1 MFSPR
6 CSLIEGPSPDDVRG
20 VRDGRSRAPCIDC
33 ARHQLYAWG
42 RAESRQNHNILWF
55 ATWSDRYILC
65 FSFRRPS
72 TLDPRSGA
80 HLPPFRP
87 AREQSRSGCPRAA
100 VCCPPRQAESSAILE
115 RLFDLSSPPIGPSH
129 VAPAR
134 RATVPSRHRP
144 VSPPSRL
151 ATSPSPHRPTR
162 HQPVSS
168 FCASPADVS
177 QPARPTIARMATD
190 LRHFVRCR
198 NVWCWRPP
206 RVPVGVPGS
215 ARRRARSSLS
225 EHDLRSTS
233 GRSGGAAATPEG
245 SDPGRRAEGA
255 PNVPR
260 ANV

>member
-6 CSLIEGPSPDDVRG
+6 CSLIEGPSPDAVLG

-100 VCCPPRQAESSAILE
+100 LCCPRRQAESSAILE
-115 RLFDLSSPPIGPSH
+115 RLFDCATAHWPTAHWPI
-129 VAPAR
+129 AR
-134 RATVPSRHRP
+134 RPTPSRHRP
-144 VSPPSRL
+144 S
-151 ATSPSPHRPTR
+151 R

-177 QPARPTIARMATD
+177 QPVRPAIARVATD

-198 NVWCWRPP
+198 NVWCWRLP
-206 RVPVGVPGS
+206 RIPVSIPGS